1 MVGDHRHCLGPIP
14 TSFSQGRCE
23 GEKKKML
30 WDDGLLPEIH
40 VTLHASGFAFST
52 FLSLI
57 LTKKQ
62 TAFAP

>member
-1 MVGDHRHCLGPIP
+1 
-14 TSFSQGRCE
+14 
-23 GEKKKML
+23 ML

-52 FLSLI
+52 FLSLT